1 MEGIE
6 IHSLVWEFKWEGM
19 KWVRPVQEYT
29 GIDKTD
35 LTAPPH
41 PTQSSAEGFQYGGR
55 RWIFN
60 TDVGLVRP
68 SALRFAH
75 RRRPNQPD
83 MFYIYV
89 NMYKKS

>member
-75 RRRPNQPD
+75 RRRPN
-83 MFYIYV
+83 
-89 NMYKKS
+89 